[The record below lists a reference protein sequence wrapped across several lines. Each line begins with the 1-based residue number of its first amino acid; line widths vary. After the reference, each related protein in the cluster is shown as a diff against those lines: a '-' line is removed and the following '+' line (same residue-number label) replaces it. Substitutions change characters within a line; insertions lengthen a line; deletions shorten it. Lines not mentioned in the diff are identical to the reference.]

1 MRARL
6 VVFLTFLGTAV
17 WAETPKAQLTKEGE
31 ALFKK
36 AEAAKKQRNYEV
48 ALINLERCIAQ
59 SPGHYP
65 CYRLLGTVRAS
76 LAVRDNSSIEQR
88 KAREAYEQYVAIAP
102 ADDEY
107 VPKVKVILEQAPAR

>member
-6 VVFLTFLGTAV
+6 AVFLTLLGSAA
-17 WAETPKAQLTKEGE
+17 WAEAPKAQLTKEGE

-36 AEAAKKQRNYEV
+36 GEAAKKQRNYEA
-48 ALINLERCIAQ
+48 ALVHLERCVKQ

-65 CYRLLGTVRAS
+65 CYRLLGTVRAL
-76 LAVRDNSSIEQR
+76 LAVRDSSTTEQQ

-102 ADDEY
+102 PDDEY
-107 VPKVKVILEQAPAR
+107 VPKVKAILEMR